1 MIDRNYEINVK
12 KKAVEFIS
20 NFLYIGNIV
29 IKCFLLNL
37 SIAKNIMESEKTP
50 TKTRPKK
57 KNPNQTHPVKFRIQI
72 VENNSFSCYPY
83 KENNLKFDQ
92 PLTVGRKQKK
102 TTSLNSIFKRRLQ

>member
-57 KNPNQTHPVKFRIQI
+57 KPQPNTPSKIQDT
-72 VENNSFSCYPY
+72 NS
-83 KENNLKFDQ
+83 
-92 PLTVGRKQKK
+92 RKQQ
-102 TTSLNSIFKRRLQ
+102 L